1 MLTLERLRTIDSQC
15 MFQTYNKWPEIA
27 KISYHNNFSKIDVKN
42 IDHIVFAGMG
52 AFFAGMAG

>member
-1 MLTLERLRTIDSQC
+1 MNLEKLEKIDSKK
-15 MFQTYNKWPEIA
+15 MFKVYDTWPDIA
-27 KISYHNNFSKIDVKN
+27 KKSYDQESSKLEFSD

>member
-1 MLTLERLRTIDSQC
+1 MLLTLERLRTIDSQC
-15 MFQTYNKWPEIA
+15 MYQTYDKWPEIA

-52 AFFAGMAG
+52 GS